1 MAEIIF
7 IVIEDTAFTLDSN
20 GEYMGKM
27 MIWGRLT
34 EVFLEFEG
42 EKEEVTDSVM
52 EKINWLNTNR
62 EKVVDAFMA
71 ENDHYI
77 EVVNEMIAQG
87 DFDADQKINEDDFR
101 KALFVH
107 NVSFFLNGRNS
118 EFFLDLDSDPD
129 YLLGHLAAMEIN
141 SAYEVEFGGLNG

>member
-1 MAEIIF
+1 MAETIF
-7 IVIEDTAFTLDSN
+7 IEDTAFTLDSN

-62 EKVVDAFMA
+62 EKVVDAFMV

-87 DFDADQKINEDDFR
+87 DFDANQKINEDDFR

-118 EFFLDLDSDPD
+118 EFSLDLDANPD

-141 SAYEVEFGGLNG
+141 STYEVEFGGLNG

>member
-1 MAEIIF
+1 MAETIF
-7 IVIEDTAFTLDSN
+7 IEDTAFTLDSN

-52 EKINWLNTNR
+52 EKINWLNANR
-62 EKVVDAFMA
+62 EKVVGAFMV

-118 EFFLDLDSDPD
+118 EFSLDLDSNPD

-141 SAYEVEFGGLNG
+141 SAYEVECGGLNG

>member
-1 MAEIIF
+1 MAETIF
-7 IVIEDTAFTLDSN
+7 IEDTAFTLDSN
-20 GEYMGKM
+20 GEYVGKM

-52 EKINWLNTNR
+52 EKINWLNANR
-62 EKVVDAFMA
+62 EKVVDAFMV

-87 DFDADQKINEDDFR
+87 DFDANQKINEDDFR

-118 EFFLDLDSDPD
+118 EFSLDLDSDPD

-141 SAYEVEFGGLNG
+141 SVYEVEFGGLNG

>member
-1 MAEIIF
+1 MAETIF

-118 EFFLDLDSDPD
+118 EFSLDLDSDPD

>member
-1 MAEIIF
+1 MAET
-7 IVIEDTAFTLDSN
+7 IVIEETAFTLDSN
-20 GEYMGKM
+20 GEYVGKV
-27 MIWGRLT
+27 MIWERLT

-42 EKEEVTDSVM
+42 NEEKVTDSIM
-52 EKINWLNTNR
+52 EKINWLNANR

-87 DFDADQKINEDDFR
+87 DFDAEQKISEDDFR

-118 EFFLDLDSDPD
+118 EFSLDLDSDPD

>member
-1 MAEIIF
+1 MAETIF
-7 IVIEDTAFTLDSN
+7 IEDTAFTLDSN
-20 GEYMGKM
+20 GEYIGKM

-42 EKEEVTDSVM
+42 NEEKVTDSIM
-52 EKINWLNTNR
+52 EKINWLNANR

-118 EFFLDLDSDPD
+118 EFSLDLDSDPD

>member
-1 MAEIIF
+1 MTETILIG
-7 IVIEDTAFTLDSN
+7 ENEFTVDDN

-27 MIWGRLT
+27 MIWGRVT
-34 EVFLEFEG
+34 DVFLTLE
-42 EKEEVTDSVM
+42 EKTEEDSDRVL
-52 EKINWLNTNR
+52 EKINWLNANR

-87 DFDADQKINEDDFR
+87 DFDAEQKISEDDFK

-107 NVSFFLNGRNS
+107 NVSLFLNGRNS
-118 EFFLDLDSDPD
+118 EFSLDLDSDPD

>member
-1 MAEIIF
+1 MAETIF
-7 IVIEDTAFTLDSN
+7 IEDTAFTLDSN

-87 DFDADQKINEDDFR
+87 DFDANQKINEDDFR

-118 EFFLDLDSDPD
+118 EFSLDLDSDPD

>member
-1 MAEIIF
+1 MAETIF
-7 IVIEDTAFTLDSN
+7 IEDTAFTLDSN

-52 EKINWLNTNR
+52 EKINWLNANR
-62 EKVVDAFMA
+62 EKVVGAFMV

-118 EFFLDLDSDPD
+118 EFSLDLDSDPD

>member
-1 MAEIIF
+1 M
-7 IVIEDTAFTLDSN
+7 
-20 GEYMGKM
+20 
-27 MIWGRLT
+27 
-34 EVFLEFEG
+34 EFEG

-118 EFFLDLDSDPD
+118 EFSLDLDSDPD

>member
-1 MAEIIF
+1 MAET
-7 IVIEDTAFTLDSN
+7 IVIEETAFTLDSN

-42 EKEEVTDSVM
+42 DEKKVTDSVM

-62 EKVVDAFMA
+62 EKVVDAFMV

-118 EFFLDLDSDPD
+118 EFSLDLDSDPD

>member
-1 MAEIIF
+1 MVET
-7 IVIEDTAFTLDSN
+7 IVIEETAFTLDSN
-20 GEYMGKM
+20 GEYAGTM

-42 EKEEVTDSVM
+42 DEEKVTDSVM
-52 EKINWLNTNR
+52 EKINWLNANR

-71 ENDHYI
+71 ENNHYI

-87 DFDADQKINEDDFR
+87 DFDAEQKISEDDFR

-118 EFFLDLDSDPD
+118 ELSLDLDANPD

-141 SAYEVEFGGLNG
+141 SAYEVECGGLNG

>member
-1 MAEIIF
+1 MAET
-7 IVIEDTAFTLDSN
+7 IVIGETAFTLDSN
-20 GEYMGKM
+20 GEYVGKM

-42 EKEEVTDSVM
+42 DGEKVTDSIM
-52 EKINWLNTNR
+52 EKINWLNANK

-77 EVVNEMIAQG
+77 EVVNGMIAQG
-87 DFDADQKINEDDFR
+87 DFDAEQKISEDDFR

-118 EFFLDLDSDPD
+118 EFSLDLDSDPD